1 LGTRLTAGLTGA
13 GPHRPHTPRTPR
25 VAIFGGSFDPVHRA
39 HVALARLALRELALD
54 ELCWV
59 PAGQPWQKARELT
72 PAVHR
77 EAMVRLAIAGE
88 PRFTLARCE
97 LERDGPSFTVDTVRL
112 LQAARPGVRWYL
124 LIGQDQYATL
134 HTWHGWQDLLGLVTV
149 AVANRPDA
157 PLAAD
162 PQVLRAPHE
171 AVALPM
177 MDVSSTDIRLRIA
190 SGERIDDLVP
200 ETVARY
206 IELHGLYRNTPHRLD
221 RDHHPTRS

>member
-1 LGTRLTAGLTGA
+1 MNQ
-13 GPHRPHTPRTPR
+13 HTER
-25 VAIFGGSFDPVHRA
+25 VAIFGGSFDPVHLA

-59 PAGQPWQKARELT
+59 PAGHPWQKARELT

-88 PRFTLARCE
+88 PRFTLSRCE
-97 LERDGPSFTVDTVRL
+97 LERSGPSFTLDTVRL
-112 LQAARPGVRWYL
+112 LQAARPGVRWVL
-124 LIGQDQYATL
+124 VIGQDQYAAL
-134 HTWHGWQDLLGLVTV
+134 HTWQGWQDLLGLVTV

-157 PLAAD
+157 PITAD
-162 PQVLRAPHE
+162 PRVLRAPHE

-177 MDVSSTDIRLRIA
+177 MDVSSTDIRARNVK
-190 SGERIDDLVP
+190 GEGIDDLVP

-206 IELHGLYRNTPHRLD
+206 IELHRLYRNTPHRLD